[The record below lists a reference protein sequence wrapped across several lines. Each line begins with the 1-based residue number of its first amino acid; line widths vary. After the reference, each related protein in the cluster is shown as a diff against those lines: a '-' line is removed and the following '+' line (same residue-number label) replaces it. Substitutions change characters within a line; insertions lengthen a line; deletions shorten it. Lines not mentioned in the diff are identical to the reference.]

1 MARAEL
7 ELGRL
12 VAELREPTDVAIEEW
27 LLRRL
32 STGLKP
38 LSVFLPA
45 RQD

>member
-7 ELGRL
+7 ELGRI

-32 STGLKP
+32 AGRLKP
-38 LSVFLPA
+38 LAGFLPG
-45 RQD
+45 